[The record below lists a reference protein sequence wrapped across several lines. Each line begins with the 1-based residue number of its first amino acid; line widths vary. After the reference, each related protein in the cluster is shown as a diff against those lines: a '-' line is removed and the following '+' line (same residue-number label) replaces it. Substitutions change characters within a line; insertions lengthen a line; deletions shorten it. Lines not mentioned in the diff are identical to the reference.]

1 MKNKMRKYLLFII
14 LIIVSCTCFSQIEE
28 TDALINLK
36 GQAIT
41 TITNNTIAHNYGR
54 TLAQLLNEQPGI
66 IINGAYQ
73 PMGSFIAIYMEG
85 TMSGRALIL
94 IDNIP
99 VWDPSTL
106 PDYYDINLISLY
118 DIERIDIYHGTQSST
133 MGNGAFAGAINIITT
148 KKDGSKLLQLHAVQ
162 SFGNQHT
169 SNSQIQVWGQKDKWN
184 YSAGYSHIRTT
195 GFSDALDSTG
205 LQNFDKDGYE
215 GNVLTTHLS
224 FSPDK
229 YWNIKAFCLYSQYKA
244 DADVDSYTDAL
255 GYYYNKKLLNTGTGF
270 TYHKKKVLFAGKYQ
284 YSNYLQHFHYDD
296 EYHENYH
303 GQIHFVELY
312 GKTNITS
319 KITLLAGIDLRAIK
333 MDSQLYDT
341 TALQPHNY
349 PAININSLYGKLNYT
364 NIDSSLSVDVAGR
377 ASRHSEYGSV
387 YSYNISG
394 TYRLIKGWELFAGIA
409 TGFKSPCLYQLYNN
423 YGSANSSL
431 VPEKTLDYHV
441 GISVKQNSFTQKLR
455 LYYYIQKDL
464 IYWDNNIGGY
474 DNFNQQKTWGLQYEL
489 DWKITKAFGITAN
502 YTLTK
507 GADYTVGHENYTDVV
522 TYPYLFRRPEHVIN
536 GGIHYTDKILS
547 LGITARYV
555 SDYYDINYGYSDYI
569 VNHFVVF
576 NAYSNCIIN
585 QHWQLFANAQ
595 NILNNTFYDVKGCNS
610 IPFLINGGIKLQL

>member
-1 MKNKMRKYLLFII
+1 MRTLLLFTI
-14 LIIVSCTCFSQIEE
+14 LILVACTSFSQTEE
-28 TDALINLK
+28 ADDLITLK

-41 TITNNTIAHNYGR
+41 TISNNTIVHNYGR
-54 TLAQLLNEQPGI
+54 TLAQLLNDQPGI
-66 IINGAYQ
+66 VINGAYQ
-73 PMGSFIAIYMEG
+73 PTGSFIAIYMEG

-99 VWDPSTL
+99 VWDPSGL
-106 PDYYDINLISLY
+106 PDGFDINLISLY
-118 DIERIDIYHGTQSST
+118 DIESIDIYHGTQSSS

-169 SNSQIQVWGQKDKWN
+169 SNSQLQVWGQKDKWN
-184 YSAGYSHIRTT
+184 YSAGYSHISTT
-195 GFSDALDSTG
+195 GFSTALDSTG
-205 LQNFDKDGYE
+205 QQNFDKDGFE
-215 GNVLTTHLS
+215 GNVLTSHLT

-229 YWNIKAFCLYSQYKA
+229 NWNIKAYCLYSQYKA
-244 DADVDSYTDAL
+244 DADVDSYIDAL
-255 GYYYNKKLLNTGTGF
+255 GYYYNKKSLNTGTGF
-270 TYHKKKVLFAGKYQ
+270 TYHKKKILIAGNYQ
-284 YSNYLQHFHYDD
+284 YCNYTHYYHYDN
-296 EYHENYH
+296 EFHEDYH
-303 GQIHFVELY
+303 GQTHFAELY

-319 KITLLAGIDLRAIK
+319 KITFLLGTDFRSMK
-333 MDSQLYDT
+333 MDNQYYDT
-341 TALQPHNY
+341 TYPQNHNY
-349 PAININSLYGKLNYT
+349 TPANLLSFYGKLNYT
-364 NIDSSLSVDVAGR
+364 SKDSSLSVDVAGR

-387 YSYNISG
+387 YSYNVSG

-409 TGFKSPCLYQLYNN
+409 TGFKSPCLYQSYNN

-441 GISVKQNSFTQKLR
+441 GISVKQNAVTQRLR

-464 IYWDNNIGGY
+464 IYWDNNLASY

-489 DWKITKAFGITAN
+489 EWKISNSFGITAN

-507 GADYTVGHENYTDVV
+507 GSDYTISHQNYTDVV
-522 TYPYLFRRPEHVIN
+522 TYPYLFRRPEHVIY

-555 SDYYDINYGYSDYI
+555 SDYYDINYGYSDFI
-569 VNHFVVF
+569 MNHFIVF

-595 NILNNTFYDVKGCNS
+595 NILNNTFYDVKGCNA